1 MCEAEVDGWKGFL
14 DVAATSGVESTAS
27 SSTQSRRIQISAS
40 PQHVKNNILQLY
52 LIEVDVFFKFFRC
65 VAGVN
70 QAHVTRVFSVEYCV
84 FSSSLR
90 AGKLMQKGPSR
101 MDKPWKNTRLK

>member
-52 LIEVDVFFKFFRC
+52 LIEVDVFFQIFPMCCWGKPSTC
-65 VAGVN
+65 D
-70 QAHVTRVFSVEYCV
+70 TRFQC
-84 FSSSLR
+84 
-90 AGKLMQKGPSR
+90 
-101 MDKPWKNTRLK
+101 